1 MALAVEAV
9 RPQADV
15 KEKWLATILDASA
28 TSKVATL
35 RTLMANLFP
44 AEQTALLE
52 PQRERILA
60 AIPMLNQNASQ
71 ELLESITDGL
81 IPATC
86 TPDSVA
92 RLAQAN
98 TDFAGMLPLVV
109 KASLVHHQRAAA
121 CVRLKTN
128 Q

>member
-35 RTLMANLFP
+35 RTVMANLFP

-109 KASLVHHQRAAA
+109 KAYLVHHQRDEA